1 MNANDCL
8 GFASRD
14 CLRAVGSEWTVVTCT
29 SGDATRELMST
40 ASRFLMSLRLLE
52 VVTGVSTDA
61 RSPKVHVDT
70 RGCGCR
76 ELHAIRSN
84 PGSPSNMEE
93 KGFVGKMKVF
103 SMVPRAAAAAKRAES
118 SVPDGRRVLANN
130 GSDQLQL
137 RARVAQEVRGRG
149 RDINEYFSETPHLA
163 LVKAVSAHAARLVG
177 QCDTVAAV
185 FDVRRA
191 YLYAEEKRSTFVEA
205 PDYLCA
211 DLRASQGRKLRK
223 A

>member
-52 VVTGVSTDA
+52 VVTGVSKDA
-61 RSPKVHVDT
+61 RSPKVPVDT

-84 PGSPSNMEE
+84 PGSPSQHGGERLRGQDESRQHGPQGCCRREACRVFRTRWE
-93 KGFVGKMKVF
+93 KGLGEQGLR
-103 SMVPRAAAAAKRAES
+103 SA
-118 SVPDGRRVLANN
+118 SVAREGGTG
-130 GSDQLQL
+130 GS
-137 RARVAQEVRGRG
+137 
-149 RDINEYFSETPHLA
+149 
-163 LVKAVSAHAARLVG
+163 
-177 QCDTVAAV
+177 
-185 FDVRRA
+185 
-191 YLYAEEKRSTFVEA
+191 RSRE
-205 PDYLCA
+205 
-211 DLRASQGRKLRK
+211 RHK
-223 A
+223 

>member
-1 MNANDCL
+1 
-8 GFASRD
+8 
-14 CLRAVGSEWTVVTCT
+14 
-29 SGDATRELMST
+29 
-40 ASRFLMSLRLLE
+40 
-52 VVTGVSTDA
+52 
-61 RSPKVHVDT
+61 
-70 RGCGCR
+70 
-76 ELHAIRSN
+76 
-84 PGSPSNMEE
+84 MEE

-118 SVPDGRRVLANN
+118 SVPDGRRVLANK

-149 RDINEYFSETPHLA
+149 RDIKEYFSETPHLA
-163 LVKAVSAHAARLVG
+163 LVKAVSAHAARLVA

-211 DLRASQGRKLRK
+211 DLRASQEGKLRK
-223 A
+223 AQYGSRPAAVSWGDELFKRAHQLWDRCGDCVPLLLP